1 MAGFDGVTVDEG
13 AAGAEDG
20 AVEGTEEETTE
31 DVFCGAE
38 EVSATLDDTTVLSVF
53 WDELF
58 CEVTGGLVADEVLV
72 SSELIS
78 DEISA
83 CSELLSETV
92 PSAEDKTNDEASETL
107 FSVLQPVKQK
117 EKNKTKAVRIDII
130 LTSFIMYTSKFS
142 GATFKSSPFI

>member
-20 AVEGTEEETTE
+20 AVEGAEENAE
-31 DVFCGAE
+31 DVFCGTE
-38 EVSATLDDTTVLSVF
+38 EVSATFDDTTVLSVF
-53 WDELF
+53 WDELL
-58 CEVTGGLVADEVLV
+58 CEVTGLVADEVLV

-83 CSELLSETV
+83 CSELLPERVS
-92 PSAEDKTNDEASETL
+92 SAEDKTDDEASETL

-117 EKNKTKAVRIDII
+117 ENNKTNAVRIDII

>member
-1 MAGFDGVTVDEG
+1 MVDLLYG
-13 AAGAEDG
+13 SYLRK
-20 AVEGTEEETTE
+20 
-31 DVFCGAE
+31 F
-38 EVSATLDDTTVLSVF
+38 
-53 WDELF
+53 LF
-58 CEVTGGLVADEVLV
+58 GK
-72 SSELIS
+72 LIS